1 MTKTSRLEPEV
12 EERLPDIFKQFSERL
27 TKDFSARDWLAL
39 YENAV
44 DGDPISQQ
52 MFIDLLNSKV
62 YPHLDMDEVY
72 RFMEEKVKD

>member
-1 MTKTSRLEPEV
+1 MTKISRLEPEV

-72 RFMEEKVKD
+72 RFMEEKDKD